1 MAEGHTMTAVE
12 VVDKLMSITPRHD
25 RRANG
30 GRRDL
35 LRATRIVVVGL
46 GSRSWSWRCSV
57 TRMRTRRRSTR

>member
-30 GRRDL
+30 GRRD
-35 LRATRIVVVGL
+35 R
-46 GSRSWSWRCSV
+46 
-57 TRMRTRRRSTR
+57 